1 VAGLESGPVFVVVA
15 RNLVLVA
22 AAIAAAV
29 TLWRL
34 PAAPESGAAHDAFS
48 A

>member
-1 VAGLESGPVFVVVA
+1 VVVA

-22 AAIAAAV
+22 AAIAAVV
-29 TLWRL
+29 TVWKL
-34 PAAPESGAAHDAFS
+34 PERADADAASSS